1 MNNSIQYSE
10 DFKLLKWN
18 NFNFEP
24 IEINTLSILEDP
36 KHYKNSFTFRDAII
50 DAIETRSG
58 KKTFK
63 LSLITP
69 DYKSSKKFY
78 GIGFLEDRTVETF
91 EIENTP
97 IFEEWFINIQRFKSD
112 DATKKCVPSIYNFST
127 SLYSSQPRF

>member
-1 MNNSIQYSE
+1 MFVFYGVYSVVQKIISFSDKNFSIAKYLSSIKTKEKMNNSIQYSE

-18 NFNFEP
+18 DFNFEP

-58 KKTFK
+58 KKIFK
-63 LSLITP
+63 LSLVTP

-78 GIGFLEDRTVETF
+78 GIGFLEERTVGLA
-91 EIENTP
+91 
-97 IFEEWFINIQRFKSD
+97 KS
-112 DATKKCVPSIYNFST
+112 T
-127 SLYSSQPRF
+127 